1 VDYAVIRM
9 LRGEPLP
16 GSAKYYIHNWDAP
29 LPDAVT
35 KLEAYTRGVLE
46 GKSVMQGP
54 LTATSVPPSYIEQS
68 VSMRN
73 VVPGDRTHTIIP
85 GISLRFLTA
94 AIGAKSDSVE
104 MALGFE
110 GHLPVETLIPVLPPV
125 PLLVLVPVRND
136 NRS

>member
-1 VDYAVIRM
+1 VIRM

-35 KLEAYTRGVLE
+35 KLGAYTRGVLE

-73 VVPGDRTHTIIP
+73 VVPRDRTAHHHP
-85 GISLRFLTA
+85 RNLVEISH
-94 AIGAKSDSVE
+94 S
-104 MALGFE
+104 
-110 GHLPVETLIPVLPPV
+110 GHWRKI
-125 PLLVLVPVRND
+125 R
-136 NRS
+136 